1 MNEVVPINEVVPTNE
16 LEDINSFDDNWITQY
31 NEECLNEELINYNL
45 IDITKLNLYFLFCDK
60 NRNILHTKSEEYT
73 LNTPNIITKEELV
86 KKLLE
91 FKSNKYSI
99 INILKYNID
108 ISFDELKKYE
118 HTNNQF
124 LNNIKLTTIKL
135 NPSLKKLENLNSIY
149 FILMENPTKLNRFNT
164 KKVYISPARKTRRHK
179 R

>member
-1 MNEVVPINEVVPTNE
+1 M
-16 LEDINSFDDNWITQY
+16 
-31 NEECLNEELINYNL
+31 
-45 IDITKLNLYFLFCDK
+45 
-60 NRNILHTKSEEYT
+60 
-73 LNTPNIITKEELV
+73 V
-86 KKLLE
+86 KKILE

-108 ISFDELKKYE
+108 ISFNELKKYE

-124 LNNIKLTTIKL
+124 ISTSKLNNINLK
-135 NPSLKKLENLNSIY
+135 PSLKKLENLNSIY
-149 FILMENPTKLNRFNT
+149 FIFMENPIKLKRLNT

>member
-1 MNEVVPINEVVPTNE
+1 MNEITSSNEVALTNE
-16 LEDINSFDDNWITQY
+16 LEDINSFDDNWIIKY
-31 NEECLNEELINYNL
+31 NKTCLNEELLNYNL
-45 IDITKLNLYFLFCDK
+45 NNITKLNLYFLFCDK

-73 LNTPNIITKEELV
+73 LDTPNIITKEELV
-86 KKLLE
+86 KKILE
-91 FKSNKYSI
+91 FKSSKYSI

-118 HTNNQF
+118 HTTNQF
-124 LNNIKLTTIKL
+124 ITPIKLTTINL

-149 FILMENPTKLNRFNT
+149 FILMENPRKLNRLNT